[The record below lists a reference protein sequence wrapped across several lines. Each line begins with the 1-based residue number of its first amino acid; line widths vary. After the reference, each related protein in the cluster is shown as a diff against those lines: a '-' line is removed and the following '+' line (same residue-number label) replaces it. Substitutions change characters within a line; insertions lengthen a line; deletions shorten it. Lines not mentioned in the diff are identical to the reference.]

1 MFCSRYLPF
10 FGKPLSRIFVTM
22 ILRPFFMVY
31 SNDDSHKTRIN
42 KFSTN
47 NMCKTIPNYGKIHHI
62 TMLLNMICILAERL
76 LYNHLLSRI
85 LDILALKKSKTK

>member
-1 MFCSRYLPF
+1 
-10 FGKPLSRIFVTM
+10 M
-22 ILRPFFMVY
+22 ILRPYFMVY
-31 SNDDSHKTRIN
+31 SNDDSHKIRIY

-47 NMCKTIPNYGKIHHI
+47 HIPNYGKINHI
-62 TMLLNMICILAERL
+62 TKPLNMICLLAERL

>member
-1 MFCSRYLPF
+1 MFCSRYLPL

-31 SNDDSHKTRIN
+31 SNDDSHKTRIY
-42 KFSTN
+42 KFS
-47 NMCKTIPNYGKIHHI
+47 IPNYGKINHI
-62 TMLLNMICILAERL
+62 TKPLNMICLLTERL

>member
-1 MFCSRYLPF
+1 MFCSRYLPL

-22 ILRPFFMVY
+22 ILRPYFMVY

-47 NMCKTIPNYGKIHHI
+47 HIPNHGKTI
-62 TMLLNMICILAERL
+62 
-76 LYNHLLSRI
+76 
-85 LDILALKKSKTK
+85 